1 MRALQRVVVFLV
13 VFAIA
18 CDAAAKDIPVATG
31 PLALDTAAAV
41 LQLATAYRHT
51 GAPTTLCI
59 VVDSVHYD
67 LRDIRHW
74 TVHELQPGE
83 ARSGMQ
89 LDTTPDPNAI
99 ALSAAATTASGKRL
113 PLRALGYTYG
123 VDQRVCLGAA
133 EFTKGDVVTAIE
145 LRASHPFRAQGVA
158 WNVVYR

>member
-1 MRALQRVVVFLV
+1 MRALQRVVVILV

-18 CDAAAKDIPVATG
+18 CDAAAKDIPVAG

-41 LQLATAYRHT
+41 LRLAPAYRHT
-51 GAPTTLCI
+51 GAPTTLCV

-74 TVHELQPGE
+74 TVHELQPAE
-83 ARSGMQ
+83 ARSGMR

-99 ALSAAATTASGKRL
+99 ALSATATTSSGKRL
-113 PLRALGYTYG
+113 ALQALGYTYG
-123 VDQRVCLGAA
+123 VDQRVCLGAG
-133 EFTKGDVVTAIE
+133 EFAKGDLVTAIE
-145 LRASHPFRAQGVA
+145 LRASHPFKAQGVA